1 MALGHHDTTAQGSP
15 AVSTGDLLSLAV
27 AQKQAADDAD
37 RQLFITIA
45 AWADRHT
52 TGRLLP
58 DLYGTYG
65 LADEDAH
72 TAAENAWVSRFGM
85 PGADTMLELAGPGAP
100 EISEFAVIELAAA
113 LGRSTDSGRALVSDA
128 VEAKH
133 RLPKCWQR
141 LVDGQVQVWRVRRVT
156 EVTRTLTAEAAA
168 FVDAHLAHVVHTA
181 SFATI
186 KRLAAEAAARFDPEA
201 AEMEEV
207 DTRASL
213 HVHLDLATA
222 WSIGT
227 ANGVSLSGLLDRADA
242 EELEH
247 AIRTIADQLLA
258 AGSTDSLDVRRAK
271 ALGYLSRGDLTLD
284 LDTSP
289 AEPGGRAATD
299 DTDSGGRAAT
309 SASEERASRP
319 PRNPRQVV
327 LHLHLSEA
335 ALHGNEGPG
344 TPEVD
349 PDTGRLGLHLARLE
363 HHHQTLTA
371 DAVRDW
377 LTVPGAQITVKP
389 VIDLADQIAVD
400 SYEIP
405 DRISQRVKLKR
416 TTCVFPHCTRTSAR
430 VDLDH
435 IEEYVPPDQGGPPG
449 QTATDTLAPLCRRHH
464 RAKTHPS
471 PASTSST
478 TVAWAY
484 HQLTPTTW
492 LWTSPH
498 GLRFLVHPD
507 GTTEL

>member
-37 RQLFITIA
+37 RQLFITVA

-52 TGRLLP
+52 TGQLMP

-65 LADEDAH
+65 LADDDAH
-72 TAAENAWVSRFGM
+72 AAAENAWVARFGM

-100 EISEFAVIELAAA
+100 EVSEFAVIELAAA
-113 LGRSTDSGRALVSDA
+113 LGRSTDSGRMLLSDA
-128 VEAKH
+128 VEARY
-133 RLPKCWQR
+133 RLPKIWQR
-141 LVDGQVQVWRVRRVT
+141 LLDGQVQVWRVRRVT
-156 EVTRTLTAEAAA
+156 EVTRTLTQEAAA

-181 SFATI
+181 SFATV
-186 KRLAAEAAARFDPEA
+186 KRLAAEAAARFDPEGC
-201 AEMEEV
+201 EMEEV
-207 DTRASL
+207 DTAATL

-227 ANGVSLSGLLDRADA
+227 ASAVAINGLLDRADA

-284 LDTSP
+284 LTALDT
-289 AEPGGRAATD
+289 
-299 DTDSGGRAAT
+299 TDSRGRAAT

-319 PRNPRQVV
+319 PTRTRQVV

-335 ALHGNEGPG
+335 ALRGNEGPA
-344 TPEVD
+344 TPQID

-363 HHHQTLTA
+363 NHHQTLTA
-371 DAVRDW
+371 DTVRDW
-377 LTVPGAQITVKP
+377 LAVPGTHITVKP
-389 VIDLADQIAVD
+389 VVDLHDQIAVD

-405 DRISQRVKLKR
+405 DRISRRVKLKR
-416 TTCVFPHCTRTSAR
+416 TTCVFPHCTRTSAK

-435 IEEYVPPDQGGPPG
+435 IEEYVPPDEGGPPG
-449 QTATDTLAPLCRRHH
+449 QTSTANLAPLCRRHH

-471 PASTSST
+471 PDGQ
-478 TVAWAY
+478 WDY
-484 HQLTPTTW
+484 QQLTPTTW

-498 GLRFLVHPD
+498 GIRLLVHPD
-507 GTTEL
+507 GTTQI